1 MKNLPSFH
9 KARPLRCARRPR
21 AAGRKSGYVDASTA
35 VRAAGRRGAG
45 APPAEARLLIE
56 SGLSPSRGPSAP
68 RSGRCRGYRKMRCRA
83 SGPSGCMDTDPA
95 RTPYSVS
102 REAGARMYRALTRR
116 RARRDPR
123 AYQEEERAHDDERS
137 GCVLRGWLERS
148 RRRPIDDFHGRRLRL
163 RERRGPGR
171 LRRPA
176 RRARARARGVRPC
189 VCHVSRRSLRRR
201 APLRVGR
208 PRPLGVGVH
217 RHGRRWPQDRG
228 QRLRRV
234 HVPPRQDRA
243 QELVL
248 QEPNSIMT
256 IRRRRARAFGLG
268 MASGVLFVLTSGA
281 MATEITPAVRSE
293 IAPSGKLRVG
303 LNHGNF
309 LLVTPGSS
317 ATEPRGV
324 APDVARELGRRVG
337 VPVEFIKFDTAG
349 KLGDG
354 AKSGAWDVAFLGAEP
369 QRAAEIAFTAAYLEI
384 PSTYLV
390 PAGSPIRSLAEVDR
404 EGVRIAVADQSA
416 YGLYLARTIKH
427 AKLVMT
433 QGLDSSFDVFV
444 SQKLEALAGL
454 KPRLLTD
461 VQKLPGARILDG
473 QFTAVQQA
481 IGTPKN
487 REASAR
493 FLRAFVEEVKAS
505 GLVAAAISRNG
516 AQGVTVAPPAP
527 AR

>member
-1 MKNLPSFH
+1 
-9 KARPLRCARRPR
+9 
-21 AAGRKSGYVDASTA
+21 
-35 VRAAGRRGAG
+35 
-45 APPAEARLLIE
+45 
-56 SGLSPSRGPSAP
+56 
-68 RSGRCRGYRKMRCRA
+68 
-83 SGPSGCMDTDPA
+83 
-95 RTPYSVS
+95 
-102 REAGARMYRALTRR
+102 
-116 RARRDPR
+116 
-123 AYQEEERAHDDERS
+123 
-137 GCVLRGWLERS
+137 
-148 RRRPIDDFHGRRLRL
+148 
-163 RERRGPGR
+163 
-171 LRRPA
+171 
-176 RRARARARGVRPC
+176 
-189 VCHVSRRSLRRR
+189 
-201 APLRVGR
+201 
-208 PRPLGVGVH
+208 
-217 RHGRRWPQDRG
+217 
-228 QRLRRV
+228 
-234 HVPPRQDRA
+234 
-243 QELVL
+243 
-248 QEPNSIMT
+248 MT

-390 PAGSPIRSLAEVDR
+390 PAGSPIRSVAEVDR

-481 IGTPKN
+481 IGTAKS

-493 FLRAFVEEVKAS
+493 FLRAFVEDVKAS
-505 GLVAAAISRNG
+505 GLVAEAIARNG
-516 AQGVTVAPPAP
+516 AQGVSVAPPAP
-527 AR
+527 AQ

>member
-1 MKNLPSFH
+1 
-9 KARPLRCARRPR
+9 
-21 AAGRKSGYVDASTA
+21 
-35 VRAAGRRGAG
+35 
-45 APPAEARLLIE
+45 
-56 SGLSPSRGPSAP
+56 
-68 RSGRCRGYRKMRCRA
+68 
-83 SGPSGCMDTDPA
+83 
-95 RTPYSVS
+95 
-102 REAGARMYRALTRR
+102 
-116 RARRDPR
+116 
-123 AYQEEERAHDDERS
+123 
-137 GCVLRGWLERS
+137 
-148 RRRPIDDFHGRRLRL
+148 
-163 RERRGPGR
+163 
-171 LRRPA
+171 
-176 RRARARARGVRPC
+176 
-189 VCHVSRRSLRRR
+189 
-201 APLRVGR
+201 
-208 PRPLGVGVH
+208 
-217 RHGRRWPQDRG
+217 
-228 QRLRRV
+228 
-234 HVPPRQDRA
+234 
-243 QELVL
+243 
-248 QEPNSIMT
+248 MT
-256 IRRRRARAFGLG
+256 IRRRRARGFGLG
-268 MASGVLFVLTSGA
+268 MASAALFVLTSGA
-281 MATEITPAVRSE
+281 MATEITPAIRSE

-317 ATEPRGV
+317 ATDPRGV
-324 APDVARELGRRVG
+324 ASDVARELGRRVG

-354 AKSGAWDVAFLGAEP
+354 VKTGAWDVAFLGAEP

-390 PAGSPIRSLAEVDR
+390 PAGSPIRSVAEVDR

-481 IGTPKN
+481 IGTAKN

-505 GLVAAAISRNG
+505 GLVAEAISRNG
-516 AQGVTVAPPAP
+516 AQGVSVAPPAP
-527 AR
+527 AQ